1 MDTDELMNCISGSSL
16 LHENRKQRNKVAT
29 KMWEFRK
36 LFAETGSK
44 NRLHK
49 ARNLFPAPPKLN
61 NPEQLREWGLDMLH
75 SSHQPCPPLPCGADD
90 AWIENAEYARYKAF
104 SYIDAAAILETR
116 EAHRQA
122 PNLHAFDE
130 QYYSS

>member
-1 MDTDELMNCISGSSL
+1 MDINELLGCISGPAL
-16 LHENRKQRNKVAT
+16 LNANMIDRQRVAT

-36 LFAETGSK
+36 QFAETGSK

-61 NPEQLREWGLDMLH
+61 NPEQLSR
-75 SSHQPCPPLPCGADD
+75 QPCPPLPCGADD
-90 AWIENAEYARYKAF
+90 AWLENAEYARYKAF

>member
-1 MDTDELMNCISGSSL
+1 MDINELLGCISGPAL
-16 LHENRKQRNKVAT
+16 LNANRIDRHRVAV

>member
-1 MDTDELMNCISGSSL
+1 MDINELLGCISGPAL
-16 LHENRKQRNKVAT
+16 LNANMIDRQRVAT

-36 LFAETGSK
+36 QFAETGSK

-61 NPEQLREWGLDMLH
+61 NPEQLRQRGLDMLH

>member
-1 MDTDELMNCISGSSL
+1 MDTHDLLDCISGSSL
-16 LHENRKQRNKVAT
+16 LHKNRQQRNRVAV
-29 KMWEFRK
+29 KLWEFRK

-49 ARNLFPAPPKLN
+49 ARNLFPAPPKFN
-61 NPEQLREWGLDMLH
+61 NPEYLRQRGLDMLH
-75 SSHQPCPPLPCGADD
+75 STHQPCPPLPCGADD

-130 QYYSS
+130 QYYSN